1 MMQTKTDPRV
11 LRTRKLITSAF
22 IKLSQEKSFSDIS
35 VKDITEEASINRAT
49 FYNHFLDKYDLLEK
63 VVEDK
68 LSLNLGCDREKTTMP
83 IEQTIKE
90 IFLSL
95 TRFEKSV
102 HAYSSNPE
110 ENKTINSIIKLEL
123 INIFSK
129 KLLELNASIDI
140 GLNEKL
146 SKWLTSTVRSMS
158 QDWVESDQ
166 SESPEEYIAPLL
178 PFIMCGIETI

>member
-1 MMQTKTDPRV
+1 MIQTKTDPRV

-22 IKLSQEKSFSDIS
+22 INLSQAKSFSDIS

-63 VVEDK
+63 VVEEK

-83 IEQTIKE
+83 IEQTIEE

-102 HAYSSNPE
+102 HYSSNQE
-110 ENKTINSIIKLEL
+110 ENETINSIIKLEL

-129 KLLELNASIDI
+129 KLLELNTSMDI